1 MGSLG
6 SDTELPRPWI
16 RTPLVRSAALSRAAE
31 PSGSFKSR
39 GVGALLLSSIA
50 AHGPSKPIH
59 FYCSSGGNAGLA
71 CAHAAYSLRRPCTI
85 VVPKSTSQMMIA
97 KIKLLEAEVVQV
109 GEHWSEA
116 DGHLRNV
123 LLKADPNGVYVPP
136 FDHPDI
142 VSLAVFIACS
152 GLFPDVLLLF
162 VVLFGSLITSE
173 VKISSITGNALTQV
187 YKTNTNPTIQWR
199 GNSTMIPEILEQLQ
213 DHRTGNPSF
222 TGSLDAI
229 VCSVGGGGLLCG
241 IMQGLEEASLLSS
254 PCPPQILALETTGA
268 SSLALSLTAN
278 QLSTLPA
285 ITSIATSLGA
295 TTVAKR
301 AYEYATQYREHVHSI
316 VLDDAEAV
324 RGMLWMA
331 DEERILVEAA
341 CGVSVV
347 VGFNGGVGDVL
358 KKVEGG
364 EKGIEGKNVVI
375 VVCGG
380 SNVTLGVLAEY
391 RERFGV

>member
-6 SDTELPRPWI
+6 SETELPRPWI
-16 RTPLVRSAALSRAAE
+16 RTPLVRSAALSRAAGCNVFLKLE
-31 PSGSFKSR
+31 NLQPSGSFKSR
-39 GVGALLLSSIA
+39 GVGALLLSSIV

-142 VSLAVFIACS
+142 
-152 GLFPDVLLLF
+152 
-162 VVLFGSLITSE
+162 
-173 VKISSITGNALTQV
+173 
-187 YKTNTNPTIQWR
+187 WR

-222 TGSLDAI
+222 TGDLDAI

-241 IMQGLEEASLLSS
+241 IMQGLEEASLLPSS
-254 PCPPQILALETTGA
+254 KSPSPTPQIFALETTGA
-268 SSLALSLTAN
+268 SSLSLSLTSH

-301 AYEYATQYREHVHSI
+301 VYEYATQYRDNVHSI

-324 RGMLWMA
+324 RGMVWMA

-358 KKVEGG
+358 RKVEKGG
-364 EKGIEGKNVVI
+364 DAEKGIEGKNVVI

>member
-6 SDTELPRPWI
+6 PETELPRPWI
-16 RTPLVRSAALSRAAE
+16 RTPLVRSAALSRAAGCNVFLKLE
-31 PSGSFKSR
+31 NLQPSGSFKSR
-39 GVGALLLSSIA
+39 GVGALLLSSIV

-71 CAHAAYSLRRPCTI
+71 CAHAAYSLGRPCTI

-97 KIKLLEAEVVQV
+97 KIKLLEAQVVQI

-123 LLKADPNGVYVPP
+123 LLKKDANGVYVPP

-142 VSLAVFIACS
+142 
-152 GLFPDVLLLF
+152 
-162 VVLFGSLITSE
+162 
-173 VKISSITGNALTQV
+173 
-187 YKTNTNPTIQWR
+187 WR
-199 GNSTMIPEILEQLQ
+199 GNSTMIPEIIEQLQ
-213 DHRTGNPSF
+213 DHRIGNPSF
-222 TGSLDAI
+222 TGALDAI

-241 IMQGLEEASLLSS
+241 IMQGLEEASLLPS
-254 PCPPQILALETTGA
+254 PKSPSPSPSPQILAVETAGA
-268 SSLALSLTAN
+268 SSLSLSLTSHK
-278 QLSTLPA
+278 LSTLPS

-295 TTVAKR
+295 ATVAQR
-301 AYEYATQYREHVHSI
+301 AYAYATQYSATVHSV

-347 VGFNGGVGDVL
+347 VGFNGVVGEILRTVG
-358 KKVEGG
+358 EGEHG